1 LSELLASR
9 ADSPFMHSRFRT
21 QLRFAAAL
29 LAWVGMLA
37 LPLRTLA
44 ACPML
49 EPSEGAAV
57 MHHAALVGDADEHAG
72 HDMTGMLGESSEAPA
87 APDAPTHETCPDLAH
102 CAVAA
107 VPAPLTLAA
116 DPTTPAVALRLAAQT
131 APLSVAR
138 ALEPPPPKA

>member
-1 LSELLASR
+1 
-9 ADSPFMHSRFRT
+9 MHSRSRIR
-21 QLRFAAAL
+21 LRLTAAL
-29 LAWVGMLA
+29 LAWAGMLA

-49 EPSEGAAV
+49 DPSEGAAV
-57 MHHAALVGDADEHAG
+57 MHHAVPAADAADHDEHAG
-72 HDMTGMLGESSEAPA
+72 HDMTGTHTASPEAPTSQDGPA
-87 APDAPTHETCPDLAH
+87 HETCPDLAH

-107 VPAPLTLAA
+107 VPTPLAIAAAPTA
-116 DPTTPAVALRLAAQT
+116 PAVALRVAPQT

>member
-1 LSELLASR
+1 MHPRSR
-9 ADSPFMHSRFRT
+9 TR
-21 QLRFAAAL
+21 LRLTAAL
-29 LAWVGMLA
+29 LAWAGMLA

-49 EPSEGAAV
+49 EPAAGAAV
-57 MHHAALVGDADEHAG
+57 MHHAVLVAATAEHDEHAG
-72 HDMTGMLGESSEAPA
+72 HDMTGMSDVSSEAPVSEN
-87 APDAPTHETCPDLAH
+87 APAHETCPDLAH

-107 VPAPLTLAA
+107 VPTPLSIAVAPTA
-116 DPTTPAVALRLAAQT
+116 PAVALRVALQT

>member
-1 LSELLASR
+1 MLRLRSS
-9 ADSPFMHSRFRT
+9 FR
-21 QLRFAAAL
+21 RIAAL
-29 LAWVGMLA
+29 LAWAGVSA

-49 EPSEGAAV
+49 EPSAGAAV
-57 MHHAALVGDADEHAG
+57 MHHAALVSEADEHAG
-72 HDMTGMLGESSEAPA
+72 HDMTGMHTESPEAPA
-87 APDAPTHETCPDLAH
+87 SPDAPTHETCPDLAH

-107 VPAPLTLAA
+107 IPTPLAFA
-116 DPTTPAVALRLAAQT
+116 VEPTTPVVALRVEAQT

>member
-1 LSELLASR
+1 MLSVCA
-9 ADSPFMHSRFRT
+9 P
-21 QLRFAAAL
+21 LRLAAAL

-49 EPSEGAAV
+49 GPSEGAAV
-57 MHHAALVGDADEHAG
+57 MHHAALVDSADEHLG
-72 HDMTGMLGESSEAPA
+72 HDMTGMHAQSPEAPA
-87 APDAPTHETCPDLAH
+87 SPDAPAHETCPDLAH

-107 VPAPLTLAA
+107 VPSPLALSAS
-116 DPTTPAVALRLAAQT
+116 PTTPFVALRVAAQT